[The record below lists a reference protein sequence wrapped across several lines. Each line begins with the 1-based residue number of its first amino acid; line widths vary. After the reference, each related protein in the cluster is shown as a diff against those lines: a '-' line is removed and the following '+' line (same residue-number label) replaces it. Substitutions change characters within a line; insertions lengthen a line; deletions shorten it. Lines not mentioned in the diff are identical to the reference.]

1 MFYTTA
7 SDALVAPKLK
17 FGKAEEH
24 LMWGKVATSF
34 ANMYTITSQCSTPI
48 PAKGPRSDPQHSGST
63 CIELEHS
70 GEAYHNYM
78 QYLNTWQDVIDM
90 GTGSASLTERPNPVA
105 VSVGLSVSRAWFN
118 RDMCRCFTTIR
129 P

>member
-1 MFYTTA
+1 MYTTA

-17 FGKAEEH
+17 SGQAANH
-24 LMWGKVATSF
+24 LMWGKVALSF
-34 ANMYTITSQCSTPI
+34 ANNDAITARCTTPI
-48 PAKGPRSDPQHSGST
+48 PVKGLRGDPVSSAST

-78 QYLNTWQDVIDM
+78 QYLGSWSEVINT
-90 GTGSASLTERPNPVA
+90 GNGSSIMTERPAPVA
-105 VSVGLSVSRAWFN
+105 VSIGLFASRARVN
-118 RDMCRCFTTIR
+118 QPLCRCFMTIR

>member
-1 MFYTTA
+1 MYTTA

-17 FGKAEEH
+17 SGQATNH
-24 LMWGKVATSF
+24 LMWGKVALSF
-34 ANMYTITSQCSTPI
+34 ANSDAITARCTTPI
-48 PAKGPRSDPQHSGST
+48 PVKGLRGDPESAST

-78 QYLNTWQDVIDM
+78 QYLGSWSEVINT
-90 GTGSASLTERPNPVA
+90 GNGSSIMTERPAPVA
-105 VSVGLSVSRAWFN
+105 VSIGLSASRAPVN
-118 RDMCRCFTTIR
+118 QPLCRCFTTIR